1 MGGDSHAGS
10 IDYNQALENGRGA
23 ILFFLYVKAL
33 KLSLLSSQDIV
44 QCTQDTTQHKGD
56 VLRVKITAPTWL
68 HPPPSPEGWCLLSL
82 YRHTYTHS
90 RAHTGLSCLSGSG
103 MRGGAIFGRLIF
115 FG

>member
-56 VLRVKITAPTWL
+56 VLK
-68 HPPPSPEGWCLLSL
+68 
-82 YRHTYTHS
+82 
-90 RAHTGLSCLSGSG
+90 
-103 MRGGAIFGRLIF
+103 
-115 FG
+115 